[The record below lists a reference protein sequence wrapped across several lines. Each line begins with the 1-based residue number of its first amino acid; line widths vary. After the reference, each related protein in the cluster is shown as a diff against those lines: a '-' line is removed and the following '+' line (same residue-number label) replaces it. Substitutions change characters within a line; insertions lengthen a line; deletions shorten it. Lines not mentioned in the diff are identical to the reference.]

1 MIEKISNRNII
12 KVPSNIICFLC
23 CKKNF
28 LLIKGKIGSK
38 LIKLDVNVS
47 ILSGPGL
54 IVVTNNLILRPS
66 RFRSF
71 NINKGLQSIT
81 KTLIKKSFL
90 DVTRKSYKKLKLI
103 GVGFRV
109 TLFGFE
115 QFNLLKFELGYSH
128 YIYFNIPDDIRI
140 VVASPTRLIISGTSS
155 DRVGEV
161 SSKIRKLRLPEPY
174 KGKGILYDNEN
185 VVLKVVKKS

>member
-38 LIKLDVNVS
+38 LIKLDVTIY

-54 IVVTNNLILRPS
+54 IVVTNNLIFRPS
-66 RFRSF
+66 RFRLF
-71 NINKGLQSIT
+71 KGLQSIT

-109 TLFGFE
+109 TFF
-115 QFNLLKFELGYSH
+115 
-128 YIYFNIPDDIRI
+128 
-140 VVASPTRLIISGTSS
+140 
-155 DRVGEV
+155 
-161 SSKIRKLRLPEPY
+161 
-174 KGKGILYDNEN
+174 
-185 VVLKVVKKS
+185 